1 MCGIAGMVSVGRPL
15 FDRAEE
21 VARRMA
27 VTLRHRGPDRQ
38 SAWAAPST
46 RCVFGHARLR
56 VIDLE
61 TGDQPMPNEDGS
73 VVVLLNG
80 EIYNFAELRTQ
91 LQDRGHR
98 FRSSSDTEV
107 IVHGYEEWGLD
118 VASHL
123 DGMFAFAV
131 WDESERRLLLG
142 RDRVGKKPLF
152 VYEDETVLAFSSEL
166 KGLLEVPELDL
177 GLNPAAVPLY
187 LTFGY
192 VPSPETF
199 YEKIKKLPPASCL
212 VLEEDGSRRTW
223 SYWDASF
230 ERRPVPYGEA
240 KAETLRRVEAAV
252 KRRLISDVPLG
263 AFLSGGVDSTVVVA
277 VMSELMAEPVRTFS
291 IGFEGAPGY
300 DETFFARVAAERLG
314 TVHTEFKVGPQSVDL
329 LDRLVGAYDEPFGD
343 SSAIPTYLVSELARE
358 HVTVALTGDGGDEI
372 FCGYKRFR
380 AMELANAVP
389 AWVAAGAGS
398 ILGLFHDRS
407 DVRSVRGQLT
417 RFFGAARAPEAE
429 RWLRWVGLFTDD
441 LDSAL
446 NAELRGQLR
455 EMDVAASIRA
465 PMEDLA
471 GSSVLARSLSA
482 NFRTYLLDDL
492 LVKADR
498 SSMAHGLELRSPFLD
513 TALIEY
519 ATSLPDGHLRRG
531 RVLKR
536 VLKDAFAD
544 VVPGSILERGKMGFG
559 VPIPDWLRGPWRPML
574 QERILSD
581 DARIWQW
588 LCRDYVLKRAEL
600 HFERRVDFSH
610 QLWSL
615 LTLETWLQQEGR
627 ARQGDVD
634 SETDAIEARGR
645 I

>member
-15 FDRAEE
+15 FERAEE

-38 SAWAAPST
+38 AAWAAPST
-46 RCVFGHARLR
+46 RCVFGHARLQ

-98 FRSSSDTEV
+98 FRSTSDTEV

-131 WDESERRLLLG
+131 WDEGERRLLLG

-152 VYEDETVLAFSSEL
+152 VYEDERVLAFSSEL
-166 KGLLEVPELDL
+166 KALLEVPELDL
-177 GLNPAAVPLY
+177 ALNPAAVPLY

-192 VPSPETF
+192 VPSPGTF
-199 YEKIKKLPPASCL
+199 YEKIDKLPPASCL
-212 VLEEDGSRRTW
+212 VLEEDGSRRIW
-223 SYWDASF
+223 SYWDVSF
-230 ERRPVPYGEA
+230 ERRPVPYDEA
-240 KAETLRRVEAAV
+240 KAETRERVEAAV
-252 KRRLISDVPLG
+252 KRRLISDVPLD

-277 VMSELMAEPVRTFS
+277 VMSGLMSEPVRTFS
-291 IGFEGAPGY
+291 IGFEGAPAY
-300 DETFFARVAAERLG
+300 DETLFARMAAERLG

-389 AWVAAGAGS
+389 GWVAAGAGS
-398 ILGLFHDRS
+398 ILGRFHDKS

-417 RFFGAARAPEAE
+417 RFFGAAQAPEAE
-429 RWLRWVGLFTDD
+429 RWLRWVGLFTED
-441 LDSAL
+441 LESAL
-446 NAELRGQLR
+446 KPELRDHLR
-455 EMDVAASIRA
+455 EMDLAASIRG
-465 PMEDLA
+465 PMEELA
-471 GSSVLARSLSA
+471 GSSILARSLSA

-519 ATSLPDGHLRRG
+519 ASSLPDGHLRRG

-544 VVPGSILERGKMGFG
+544 MVPRDILERGKMGFG

-574 QERILSD
+574 QERILSE

-588 LCRDYVLKRAEL
+588 LRRDYVLNRAEL

-615 LTLETWLQQEGR
+615 LTLETWLQQGSR
-627 ARQGDVD
+627 GPQGVVA

-645 I
+645 A